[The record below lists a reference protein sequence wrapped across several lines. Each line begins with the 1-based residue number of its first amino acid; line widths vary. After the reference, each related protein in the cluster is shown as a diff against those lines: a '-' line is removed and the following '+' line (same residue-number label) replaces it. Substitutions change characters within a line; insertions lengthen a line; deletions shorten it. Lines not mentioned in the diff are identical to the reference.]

1 MYIHLKW
8 DNKNTRDVSVNI
20 YRSLTTIDRNNPG
33 TPLATV
39 SGDVEEYF
47 DRTVTQGITYNYIIQ
62 FVNGTNKATSRN
74 YTFTANYQR
83 GPGNNVPVV
92 GNDEYGFMGMLTF
105 GGLNSILDT
114 LGIGREVTNPTD
126 NPLVTAYKYSL
137 KGEVYY
143 LLYIGGSQVNATNA
157 LTFAKR
163 AEPLPVTFDGINY
176 LASLPDYKGD
186 GWSQTDYTTK
196 PPVGD
201 RSMAT
206 RLTLPYMW
214 FTSIRGI
221 PGEEL
226 GCIHSITLSFA
237 HVSATAPSADRFAC
251 WRGDLDNI
259 THALTLSSSYAYPVI
274 LKLVE

>member
-8 DNKNTRDVSVNI
+8 DNKNTQDVSVNI
-20 YRSLTTIDRNNPG
+20 YRSLTAIDRNNPG
-33 TPLATV
+33 TPLVTL

-47 DRTVTQGITYNYIIQ
+47 DRTVTQGTTYNYVIQ
-62 FVNGTNKATSRN
+62 FVKGTNKATSRN
-74 YTFTANYQR
+74 YTFTAIYQR
-83 GPGNNVPVV
+83 GPGNNVPVL
-92 GNDEYGFMGMLTF
+92 GNDEYGFMGVLTF
-105 GGLNSILDT
+105 GTLNSTLDV
-114 LGIGREVTNPTD
+114 LGIGREVANPTD

-143 LLYIGGSQVNATNA
+143 LLYIGGSQINIANA

-163 AEPLPVTFDGINY
+163 TEPLPVTFDGINY

-186 GWSQTDYTTK
+186 EWVQTDYVAR
-196 PPVGD
+196 PPAGD

-206 RLTLPYMW
+206 RLTLPYMY

-226 GCIHSITLSFA
+226 GCIHSIILSNG
-237 HVSATAPSADRFAC
+237 HVGATDPSADRFAC
-251 WRGDLDNI
+251 WRADIDSIVHSIG
-259 THALTLSSSYAYPVI
+259 LSSSYVYPVI